1 MARQLLLAAFTLLF
15 GLPAC
20 AGDYAGLWKS
30 NCTDPYGLSIEPA
43 ADNKYLISSCG
54 PGGCR
59 PLEPLTTIDGDPMYR
74 VVDAE
79 TLELREN
86 ETKPWLR
93 LKKCA
98 AQPNPELELPSAQA
112 QAQPSPPAPAQPGTP
127 PQPPRRGIKLKAYY
141 AGLPDYEKNP
151 VFKTGTAGPHRMLRA
166 ALPKAA
172 APLCVRGVLE
182 GKLNVEAPELKTNL
196 CDPSAY
202 AKVRNLVL
210 QLAPSLDPAR
220 LTFRTVDLDRD
231 GEPELLVEY
240 IDLPPAL
247 YRVQEGGRVLE
258 EVHPIPDVEHRDPYL
273 SLWLLKFDGTVYR
286 TTYAGHFLAGAVHAE
301 APFGQD
307 GSHRMIFIRHQSCT
321 ECHASTYLTVVDF
334 FRDAGFVFSYDE
346 AHSDFT
352 YRIEYALAGKGHTVN
367 AEVETRVLPASPKG
381 PHLMQQFRLD
391 DGKVEWW
398 VFRCVDL
405 KCDYE
410 MHLGALPS
418 RYRKAW
424 QAGRKL

>member
-1 MARQLLLAAFTLLF
+1 MGRRLLLAAFALLF
-15 GLPAC
+15 AVPAC
-20 AGDYAGLWKS
+20 ADYSGLWKTA
-30 NCTDPYGLSIEPA
+30 CTDPYGLDIQRA
-43 ADNKYLISSCG
+43 ADQKYAISSCG
-54 PGGCR
+54 PSGCR
-59 PLEPLTTIDGDPMYR
+59 ALDPSTNTTIDGDPMYR
-74 VVDAE
+74 VIDAE
-79 TLELREN
+79 TLELRED
-86 ETKPWLR
+86 ETKPWMR

-98 AQPNPELELPSAQA
+98 
-112 QAQPSPPAPAQPGTP
+112 
-127 PQPPRRGIKLKAYY
+127 RRGIKLKAYY

-151 VFKTGTAGPHRMLRA
+151 VFKTGTAGPHRTLRA

-202 AKVRNLVL
+202 AKVRDVVL

-240 IDLPPAL
+240 VDLPPPG

-258 EVHPIPDVEHRDPYL
+258 EVHPAPDVEHRDPYL
-273 SLWLLKFDGTVYR
+273 SLWLLKFDGAVYR
-286 TTYAGHFLAGAVHAE
+286 ATYAGHFLVGAVHAQ
-301 APFGQD
+301 APFGQA
-307 GSHRMIFIRHQSCT
+307 GKHAMIFVRHQSCT

-352 YRIEYALAGKGHTVN
+352 YRIEYTLAGRGHTVD
-367 AEVETRVLPASPKG
+367 AEVETRVLPASPRG

-391 DGKVEWW
+391 DGTVEWW

-410 MHLGALPS
+410 LHSGELPS